1 MHSLDD
7 LLKIANPIRAFALK
21 NYSVTA
27 HPDEVL
33 QIPSRDKGRFI
44 RIHAYN
50 TLNRVTPTPVLVNF
64 HGSGFVNPL
73 HGSDDEFCK
82 YIVKETGFAV
92 LDCSYRLSPE
102 NKFPAPVH
110 DAEDAVRW
118 VLSHPEKFDASQ
130 LSISG
135 FSAGGILS
143 LVLSS
148 VVFPQGT
155 FKNVLAAYPPTDM
168 IQENKEK
175 IAPDTSLDPAPVE
188 LLDAFIQCYYPSPE
202 DVKSVLAS
210 PAVIPA
216 EKFSDRIFIATAA
229 CDRLCIEGEALGNRI
244 RNETTK
250 HVKMHRYEGCEHAFD
265 KAYEKGSV
273 QERAKDDLYERAA
286 TFLTE

>member
-21 NYSVTA
+21 NYNVTA

-50 TLNRVTPTPVLVNF
+50 TLNKR
-64 HGSGFVNPL
+64 FVNPL

-82 YIVKETGFAV
+82 YIVKETRFAV

-250 HVKMHRYEGCEHAFD
+250 HVKMHRYEGCGHAFD